1 MQGSLAVRL
10 SFFSG
15 GKRVYRQKIAPGLIS
30 KRVGMRL
37 PECSAEVVLSTL
49 LLEEV
54 ELLEGLQSVDSESL
68 DIGSSHTKTGHELL
82 HLDVVED
89 DGGDVMG
96 VLLGHGLVGV
106 GLNLGDDSVGVSEDG
121 TLDLGAESSGV
132 VVSLL
137 LGVGDSERE
146 VLGDLVEVGFD
157 GGEELSLWVL
167 LNLSSLSSGGL
178 VGGDILIGNGIS
190 SDIWESRNVL
200 NRVWV
205 VVVSLDSSGGGD
217 KSAISQEFHYLI

>member
-1 MQGSLAVRL
+1 M
-10 SFFSG
+10 
-15 GKRVYRQKIAPGLIS
+15 APEFTS
-30 KRVGMRL
+30 KRVGQRL

-49 LLEEV
+49 LFEEI
-54 ELLEGLQSVDSESL
+54 ELLEGLQSVDSKDKSVV
-68 DIGSSHTKTGHELL
+68 SSHTETVHELL
-82 HLDVVED
+82 NLDVVED
-89 DGGDVMG
+89 HSGDVVG

-106 GLNLGDDSVGVSEDG
+106 GLNLSGDSVSVSEDSG
-121 TLDLGAESSGV
+121 GDLGAEGSGV

-146 VLGDLVEVGFD
+146 ILGDLVKVSLD

-167 LNLSSLSSGGL
+167 LNLSGFGSSRL
-178 VGGDILIGNGIS
+178 VSSDVLIGNGIS

-205 VVVSLDSSGGGD
+205 MVVSLDSSGGGD

>member
-1 MQGSLAVRL
+1 
-10 SFFSG
+10 
-15 GKRVYRQKIAPGLIS
+15 
-30 KRVGMRL
+30 
-37 PECSAEVVLSTL
+37 
-49 LLEEV
+49 LLEKIK
-54 ELLEGLQSVDSESL
+54 LLEGLQSVDSK
-68 DIGSSHTKTGHELL
+68 DKCVIWSHTETVHELL
-82 HLDVVED
+82 NLDVVED
-89 DGGDVMG
+89 HGGDVVG
-96 VLLGHGLVGV
+96 VLFGHGLVSV
-106 GLNLGDDSVGVSEDG
+106 GLNLSSDSVSVSEDSG
-121 TLDLGAESSGV
+121 SDLVAEASGV

-146 VLGDLVEVGFD
+146 VLGDLVKVGLD

-178 VGGDILIGNGIS
+178 VSSDILIGNGIS

-205 VVVSLDSSGGGD
+205 VVVSLDGSGGSD

>member
-1 MQGSLAVRL
+1 M
-10 SFFSG
+10 
-15 GKRVYRQKIAPGLIS
+15 APDLTS
-30 KRVGMRL
+30 KRVGQRL

-49 LLEEV
+49 LFEEI
-54 ELLEGLQSVDSESL
+54 EFLEGLQSVDSEDKS
-68 DIGSSHTKTGHELL
+68 IVSSHTETGHEILNL
-82 HLDVVED
+82 NVVED
-89 DGGDVMG
+89 HGGDVVG

-106 GLNLGDDSVGVSEDG
+106 GLNLGGDSVGVSEDSG
-121 TLDLGAESSGV
+121 GDLVAESSGV

-146 VLGDLVEVGFD
+146 VLGDLVEVSLD

-167 LNLSSLSSGGL
+167 LNLSGFGSSGL
-178 VGGDILIGNGIS
+178 VSSDVLIGNGIS
-190 SDIWESRNVL
+190 SDIWESSNVL

-205 VVVSLDSSGGGD
+205 MVVSLDGSGSGD